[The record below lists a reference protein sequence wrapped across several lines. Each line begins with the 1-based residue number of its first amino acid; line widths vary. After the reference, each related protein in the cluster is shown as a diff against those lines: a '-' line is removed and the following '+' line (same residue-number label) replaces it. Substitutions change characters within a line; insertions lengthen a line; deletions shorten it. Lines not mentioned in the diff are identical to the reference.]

1 MRSLQQT
8 AQTDFI
14 LLEAAWTAAYGLQV
28 LRAARGRVVIV
39 HRLHQGQEYFY
50 VYLKKEAL
58 AALRG
63 YPPTELVE
71 RVLDLHEFRADQKRN
86 AGEPAP
92 AKPETVVVL
101 DQGRLVGYTH
111 PGVKQTRSAALQGLG
126 TSVNPLD
133 QHLGGEAQPG
143 LLERTLNADFP
154 AGLAVGQEA
163 ELKVSLSA
171 GLTAREEAGRSII
184 QPAGTKLDVIIQAR
198 RGLEVVGAARNE
210 LVIGSQ
216 NEFTPL
222 SFTLRAT
229 EAGEGDVRVI
239 VSKEGTVI
247 GYLTLSPLIEA
258 AGGGDARRVAQS
270 QGVAAVEV
278 SNPDLSLFIELKE
291 ESGKRGFV
299 TYLSARDLS
308 LNLNMKTIG
317 PVFFQSDPGPYF
329 DGFYRGIEGLLNTST
344 AEQARTALELEAR
357 GVLLFETLFPP
368 EAQQLLWTL
377 KDRIRTVFIQSNEP
391 WVPWELCRLTGM
403 EQGKKVEGEFFCEAF
418 EITRWLP
425 GTGIKPALRLSN
437 LAVVA
442 PDNSGLPYSVSE
454 LQYMLGLAAG
464 GPKVTRI
471 PARYLELFNAFSAGD
486 HDGWHFSGHGASRGL
501 DPNNSEMILDQGDT
515 LTPMRISGTAANLG
529 RATPLVFLNACQ
541 IGAGGMA
548 LTDIGGWARQ
558 FLAAGAGAF
567 IGAQWSILDRTAFF
581 FTKELYSRLL
591 QGHPVGRAVRLAR
604 LAVKPAGNSTWL
616 AYTVFAHP
624 LAVVKV

>member
-14 LLEAAWTAAYGLQV
+14 LLEAAWTAAYGLKV

-39 HRLHQGQEYFY
+39 HRLIATQEYFY
-50 VYLKKEAL
+50 IYLKKEAL

-63 YPPTELVE
+63 SPPGELIQPILAKRE
-71 RVLDLHEFRADQKRN
+71 TGADKKRQ
-86 AGEPAP
+86 AGQPAP
-92 AKPETVVVL
+92 EKAETAAVS

-111 PGVKQTRSAALQGLG
+111 PGVKQTKSAALQGLG
-126 TSVNPLD
+126 TQVDPLD

-154 AGLAVGQEA
+154 AGLSVGQEA
-163 ELKVSLSA
+163 ELKVFLSA
-171 GLTAREEAGRSII
+171 GLTAKEEAGLSIF
-184 QPAGTKLDVIIQAR
+184 QPAGTQLDVVIQAR
-198 RGLEVVGAARNE
+198 RGLDVVGSARDK
-210 LVIGSQ
+210 LVVGSP

-229 EAGEGDVRVI
+229 EAGDGDVRVI

-247 GYLTLSPLIEA
+247 GYLTLTPTIDA
-258 AGGGDARRVAQS
+258 AGPGDARRVAQS

-278 SNPDLSLFIELKE
+278 SSPDLSLFIELKE

-299 TYLSARDLS
+299 TYLSARDASLG
-308 LNLNMKTIG
+308 LNLKTIG
-317 PVFFQSDPGPYF
+317 PVIFQSDPGPYF
-329 DGFYRGIEGLLNTST
+329 DGFFRGIEGLLNTSV
-344 AEQARTALELEAR
+344 ADQARTALELEAR
-357 GVLLFETLFPP
+357 GVYLFETLFPP
-368 EAQQLLWTL
+368 EAQQLLWEL
-377 KDRIRTVFIQSNEP
+377 KDRIRSIFIQSSEP

-454 LQYMLGLAAG
+454 MQYLLGLAAG

-486 HDGWHFSGHGASRGL
+486 HDGWHFSGHGASRGI
-501 DPNNSEMILDQGDT
+501 DPNNSEMILEQGDT
-515 LTPMRISGTAANLG
+515 LSPMRISGTAANLG

-567 IGAQWSILDRTAFF
+567 IGAQWNILDRTAFF
-581 FTKELYSRLL
+581 FTKELYANLL
-591 QGHPVGRAVRLAR
+591 KGHPVGRAVRLAR
-604 LAVKPAGNSTWL
+604 LAVKPAGDSTWL

-624 LAVVKV
+624 LAVVKG